1 MFVLVAVVIFA
12 LTIFALVVGALT
24 IFALVVS
31 TLTVCAF
38 AVLMMVAAAGLC
50 TYRITKLLNCG
61 LQGFL

>member
-1 MFVLVAVVIFA
+1 MFVLVIVVILA
-12 LTIFALVVGALT
+12 LAVLALVVLAFAIGA
-24 IFALVVS
+24 
-31 TLTVCAF
+31 LTVCAF